1 MAKRLLLFV
10 VCLSLC
16 AGYAFAQ
23 GLNTTATKT
32 DWEEINFEF
41 DSDILSDGY
50 PSLLRLAE
58 LLQQNAEY
66 KVTLRGHTDFRG
78 PDQYNVGLG
87 RRRAET
93 VRTFLLKYGAR
104 DSQIS
109 IETLGEGQPKVANES
124 AEGRFINRRVV
135 MLAADAQGRTIS
147 DGGVGQAIQ
156 SIEKATDCCDEI
168 LSKLNKLDEI
178 LDLLKNIKAE
188 NDKLKQDVADLKGQQ
203 GDLGQK
209 VAQVAERP
217 EPPTT
222 AQVAQAVKE
231 AIPPPVEPDRFQ
243 VLNLNAGPDTNNGNI
258 SFSGKGRYFQPFGRR
273 SAVQAEGEFLH
284 YFGRNE
290 GQFDIGLVNR
300 WGRMQAGGFA
310 SFKYVKFDEWQRA
323 AGLGQATATIDYVF
337 NRGRFGF
344 YGSKG
349 FIDGAV
355 VDEAFLS
362 RNRLMQTYVQIV
374 DQVGISTTLGAWGD
388 TWFEGNFGALFR
400 RGGGNK
406 PGGTIRYVHPLS
418 EKVALTVEGGLNET
432 LVSSNNTGRI
442 VFGLQFGSWMSPK
455 NYNVDET
462 ERPVPV
468 EIPRVR
474 YEVLSRTVRTGNDQ
488 PVADAGGDLIGVPAG
503 TITLDGS
510 ASYDPDDDPITFA
523 WEQVSGPAINL
534 SGATS
539 AKATFDAEEGQTY
552 MFRLTV
558 RDDHNGVATDR
569 VTVSTLKTEIT
580 IKRFSVTPV
589 QVEPGDSVSI
599 LWEVEGADTVEIT
612 TLGQVDPQSGTSQAT
627 VNQTTTF
634 TLTARNSTREVNE
647 SVTVTV
653 QGTAPQILRFNASPL
668 TINAGQSSVLT
679 WETVNSDQVTIDKI
693 GSVGTSGSATVSP
706 TTNTAYTITA
716 TNAFGTVSSTVSI
729 EVVPPGMPRIL
740 NFVASPQEILAGEQS
755 TLSWEVENADS
766 VEITDLGKVD
776 LSGTSTVTPE
786 ETRAYTITAR
796 NSQGEVTATVTVT
809 VLTGVRIVNFTA
821 NPTVVKNPGDPSTLT
836 WSTENAIRVVI
847 TGIGDVELNG
857 SMVVNPVAP
866 THYTLIAYG
875 RRGEIS
881 AVLAI
886 EIENPNTSPVA
897 IAEAPVAILVPA
909 GTTVGLGTLDGSK
922 SFDPDGDPITFEWRV
937 IGSRTATVRNPTA
950 SRPTVEF
957 SGGYGPYEFE
967 LIVTDDKGAQD
978 RDTVTVHWVDP

>member
-1 MAKRLLLFV
+1 
-10 VCLSLC
+10 
-16 AGYAFAQ
+16 
-23 GLNTTATKT
+23 
-32 DWEEINFEF
+32 
-41 DSDILSDGY
+41 
-50 PSLLRLAE
+50 
-58 LLQQNAEY
+58 
-66 KVTLRGHTDFRG
+66 LRGHTDFRG

-87 RRRAET
+87 QRRAEM

-104 DSQIS
+104 DSQIA
-109 IETLGEGQPKVANES
+109 IESLGEGQPKVANES
-124 AEGRFINRRVV
+124 AEGRFVNRRVV
-135 MLAADAQGRTIS
+135 MAVTDGQGRTIS

-168 LSKLNKLDEI
+168 LSKLDKLDEI
-178 LDLLKNIKAE
+178 LDLLKNLKNE
-188 NDKLKQDVADLKGQQ
+188 NDKLKQDVEALKGKQDDI
-203 GDLGQK
+203 GDR

-217 EPPTT
+217 EAPTT

-231 AIPPPVEPDRFQ
+231 AIPPPTEPDRFQ

-258 SFSGKGRYFQPFGRR
+258 SYSGKGRYFQPFGRR

-290 GQFDIGLVNR
+290 GQFDVGLVNR

-323 AGLGQATATIDYVF
+323 AGLGQATGTIDYVF
-337 NRGRFGF
+337 NRGRVGFFGT
-344 YGSKG
+344 KG

-362 RNRLMQTYVQIV
+362 RNILSQTYVQVV
-374 DQVGISTTLGAWGD
+374 DQVGVSTTLGAWGD

-418 EKVALTVEGGLNET
+418 EKVAFTVEGGLNET
-432 LVSSNNTGRI
+432 LVSSNNTGRV
-442 VFGLQFGSWMSPK
+442 VFGLQFGSWLSPK
-455 NYNVDET
+455 NYNVAET

-488 PVADAGGDLIGVPAG
+488 PVADAGGDLIGVAAG
-503 TITLDGS
+503 SITMDGS
-510 ASYDPDDDPITFA
+510 ASYDPDGDPITFSWA
-523 WEQVSGPAINL
+523 QVSGPAVDL
-534 SGATS
+534 AGASTNT
-539 AKATFDAEEGQTY
+539 ATFTAEEGQTY

-558 RDDHNGVATDR
+558 RDDHNGISTDR
-569 VTVSTLKTEIT
+569 VTVSTLKTDIT

-589 QVEPGDSVSI
+589 QVEPGSTVNIVWEVDGADSV
-599 LWEVEGADTVEIT
+599 EISG
-612 TLGQVDPQSGTSQAT
+612 LGQVDPQSGASQTT
-627 VNQTTTF
+627 VSQTTTF
-634 TLTARNSTREVNE
+634 TLTARNAAREVSE
-647 SVTVTV
+647 SATVTV
-653 QGTAPQILRFNASPL
+653 QGTAPRVLRFNGSPL

-679 WETVNSDQVTIDKI
+679 WETAGADQVTIDQI

-706 TTNTAYTITA
+706 ATTTAYTITA
-716 TNAFGTVSSTVSI
+716 TNAFGTISTTLSI

-740 NFVASPQEILAGEQS
+740 NFVASPQEILSGEIS
-755 TLSWEVENADS
+755 TLSWEVENADT
-766 VEITDLGKVD
+766 VMITDLGTVD
-776 LSGTSTVTPE
+776 LSGTSTVMPE
-786 ETRAYTITAR
+786 ETRAYTLTAT
-796 NSQGEVTATVTVT
+796 NSQGEVTATATVT

-821 NPTVVKNPGDPSTLT
+821 DKTVVKNPGDPATLT
-836 WSTENAIRVVI
+836 WVTENAIRVVI
-847 TGIGDVELNG
+847 TGVGDVEPNG
-857 SMVVNPVAP
+857 SVVVNPVSP

-875 RRGEIS
+875 RRGEVS

-897 IAEAPVAILVPA
+897 VAEAPVAILVPA

-922 SFDPDGDPITFEWRV
+922 SYDPDGDPITFEWRV
-937 IGSRTATVRNPTA
+937 IGSRTAVVKNPTA

-967 LIVTDDKGAQD
+967 LMVTDDKGAMD

>member
-1 MAKRLLLFV
+1 MPKRLLLSFV
-10 VCLSLC
+10 CFFLC
-16 AGYAFAQ
+16 ATFGFAQ
-23 GLNTTATKT
+23 GLDTSANKN

-41 DSDILSDGY
+41 DSAILSDGY

-58 LLQQNAEY
+58 LLQQNADY
-66 KVTLRGHTDFRG
+66 KVALRGHTDFRG

-87 RRRAET
+87 RRRAEM
-93 VRTFLLKYGAR
+93 VRTFLVKYGAR
-104 DSQIS
+104 DSQIA
-109 IETLGEGQPKVANES
+109 IESLGEGQPKVANES
-124 AEGRFINRRVV
+124 AEGRFMNRRVV
-135 MLAADAQGRTIS
+135 MAVTDGQGRTIS

-168 LSKLNKLDEI
+168 LSKLDKLDEI
-178 LDLLKNIKAE
+178 LDLLKNLKNE
-188 NDKLKQDVADLKGQQ
+188 NDKLKQDVEALKGKQDDI
-203 GDLGQK
+203 GNR

-217 EPPTT
+217 EAPST

-231 AIPPPVEPDRFQ
+231 AIPPPVEHDRFQ
-243 VLNLNAGPDTNNGNI
+243 VLNLNAGPDTNNGNV
-258 SFSGKGRYFQPFGRR
+258 SFSGKGRYFQPFGKS

-290 GQFDIGLVNR
+290 GQFDVGLVNR
-300 WGRMQAGGFA
+300 WGHLQAGGFA

-323 AGLGQATATIDYVF
+323 AGLGQATGTIDYVF
-337 NRGRFGF
+337 NRGRVGFFGT
-344 YGSKG
+344 KG

-362 RNRLMQTYVQIV
+362 RNILSQTYVKVV

-406 PGGTIRYVHPLS
+406 PGGTIRYVHPLNP
-418 EKVALTVEGGLNET
+418 KVAFTVEGGLNET

-442 VFGLQFGSWMSPK
+442 VFGLQFGSWLSPK
-455 NYNVDET
+455 DYNVADSD
-462 ERPVPV
+462 RPVPV

-488 PVADAGGDLIGVPAG
+488 PVADAGGDLIGVAAG
-503 TITLDGS
+503 AITLDGS
-510 ASYDPDDDPITFA
+510 ASYDPDGDPITFA
-523 WEQVSGPAINL
+523 WAQVSGPTVDL
-534 SGATS
+534 SGANTN
-539 AKATFDAEEGQTY
+539 KATFTAEEGQTY

-558 RDDHNGVATDR
+558 RDDHNGISTDR
-569 VTVSTLKTEIT
+569 VTVSTLKTDIT

-589 QVEPGDSVSI
+589 QVEPGSTVNI
-599 LWEVEGADTVEIT
+599 VWEVDGADTVEISS
-612 TLGQVDPQSGTSQAT
+612 LGKVDPQNGASQTT

-634 TLTARNSTREVNE
+634 TLTARNATREVSE
-647 SVTVTV
+647 SATVTV
-653 QGTAPQILRFNASPL
+653 QGSAPRILRFNGSPL
-668 TINAGQSSVLT
+668 TINAGQNSVLT
-679 WETVNSDQVTIDKI
+679 WETAGADQVTIDQI

-706 TTNTAYTITA
+706 ATTTAYTLTA
-716 TNAFGTVSSTVSI
+716 TNAFGTISTTLSI
-729 EVVPPGMPRIL
+729 DVVPPGMPRIL
-740 NFVASPQEILAGEQS
+740 NFVASPQEILPGEIS
-755 TLSWEVENADS
+755 TLSWEVENADT
-766 VEITDLGKVD
+766 VMITDLGTVD

-786 ETRAYTITAR
+786 ETRSYILTAT
-796 NSQGEVTATVTVT
+796 NSQGEVTATATVT
-809 VLTGVRIVNFTA
+809 VLMGVRIVNFTA
-821 NPTVVKNPGDPSTLT
+821 DKTVVKNPGNPATLT
-836 WSTENAIRVVI
+836 WVTENAIRVVI
-847 TGIGDVELNG
+847 TGVGDVEPNG
-857 SMVVNPVAP
+857 SVVVNPVAP

-875 RRGEIS
+875 RRGEVS

-922 SFDPDGDPITFEWRV
+922 SYDPDGDPITFEWRV
-937 IGSRTATVRNPTA
+937 IGSRTAVVKNPTA
-950 SRPTVEF
+950 ARPTVEF

-967 LIVTDDKGAQD
+967 LMVTDDKGAMD

>member
-1 MAKRLLLFV
+1 MAKRLLLTFV
-10 VCLSLC
+10 CFFLC
-16 AGYAFAQ
+16 ATFGFAQ
-23 GLNTTATKT
+23 GLDTSANKN

-41 DSDILSDGY
+41 DSAILSDGY

-58 LLQQNAEY
+58 LLQQNADY
-66 KVTLRGHTDFRG
+66 KVSLRGHTDFRG

-87 RRRAET
+87 GRRAEM

-104 DSQIS
+104 DSQIA
-109 IETLGEGQPKVANES
+109 IESLGEGQPKVANES

-135 MLAADAQGRTIS
+135 MAVTDGQGRTIS

-168 LSKLNKLDEI
+168 LSKLDKLDEI
-178 LDLLKNIKAE
+178 LDLLKNLKNE
-188 NDKLKQDVADLKGQQ
+188 NDQLKKDVADLKGQQ

-209 VAQVAERP
+209 VAEVAERP
-217 EPPTT
+217 EAPTT
-222 AQVAQAVKE
+222 AQVTQAVKE
-231 AIPPPVEPDRFQ
+231 ALPTEPDRFQ
-243 VLNLNAGPDTNNGNI
+243 ILNLNAGPDTNNGNI
-258 SFSGKGRYFQPFGRR
+258 SYSGKGRYFQPFGRR

-290 GQFDIGLVNR
+290 GQFDLGLVNR

-337 NRGRFGF
+337 NRGRVGFFGT
-344 YGSKG
+344 KG

-362 RNRLMQTYVQIV
+362 RNILSQTYVKVV
-374 DQVGISTTLGAWGD
+374 DQVGVSTTLGAWGD

-418 EKVALTVEGGLNET
+418 EKVAFTVEGGLNET
-432 LVSSNNTGRI
+432 MVSSDNTGRV
-442 VFGLQFGSWMSPK
+442 VFGLQFGSWLSPK
-455 NYNVDET
+455 NYNVSET

-488 PVADAGGDLIGVPAG
+488 PVADAGGDLIGVAAG
-503 TITLDGS
+503 SITLDGS
-510 ASYDPDDDPITFA
+510 ASYDPDDDPITFSWA
-523 WEQVSGPAINL
+523 QVSGPAVDL
-534 SGATS
+534 GGATS
-539 AKATFDAEEGQTY
+539 NTATFTAEEGQTY

-558 RDDHNGVATDR
+558 RDDHNGISTDR
-569 VTVSTLKTEIT
+569 VTVSTLKTDIT

-589 QVEPGDSVSI
+589 QVEPGSTVNIVWEVDGADSV
-599 LWEVEGADTVEIT
+599 EISG
-612 TLGQVDPQSGTSQAT
+612 LGQVDPQSGASQTT
-627 VNQTTTF
+627 VSQTTTF
-634 TLTARNSTREVNE
+634 TLTARNATREVSE
-647 SVTVTV
+647 SATVTV
-653 QGTAPQILRFNASPL
+653 QGTAPRILRFNGSPL
-668 TINAGQSSVLT
+668 TINAGQNSVLT
-679 WETVNSDQVTIDKI
+679 WETAGADQVTIEQI

-706 TTNTAYTITA
+706 TTTTAYTLTA
-716 TNAFGTVSSTVSI
+716 TNAFGTISTTLSI

-740 NFVASPQEILAGEQS
+740 NFVASPQEILSGEIS
-755 TLSWEVENADS
+755 TLSWEVENADT
-766 VEITDLGKVD
+766 VTITDLGTVD

-786 ETRAYTITAR
+786 ETRAYTLTAT
-796 NSQGEVTATVTVT
+796 NSQGEVTATATVT

-821 NPTVVKNPGDPSTLT
+821 DKTVVKNPGNPATLT
-836 WSTENAIRVVI
+836 WQTENAIRVVI
-847 TGIGDVELNG
+847 TGVGDVEPNG
-857 SMVVNPVAP
+857 SVVVNPVSP

-875 RRGEIS
+875 RRGEVS

-909 GTTVGLGTLDGSK
+909 GTTMGLGTLDGSK
-922 SFDPDGDPITFEWRV
+922 SYDPDGDSITFEWRV
-937 IGSRTATVRNPTA
+937 IGSRTATVKNPTA
-950 SRPTVEF
+950 ARPTVEF
-957 SGGYGPYEFE
+957 SGGYGEYAFE
-967 LIVTDDKGAQD
+967 LMVTDDKGAMD
-978 RDTVTVHWVDP
+978 SDTVTVHWVDP

>member
-1 MAKRLLLFV
+1 MAKRLLLIV

-16 AGYAFAQ
+16 AGYAYAQ
-23 GLNTTATKT
+23 GLDTSATKN

-41 DSDILSDGY
+41 DSAILSDGY

-58 LLQQNAEY
+58 LLQQNADY

-78 PDQYNVGLG
+78 SDQYNVGLG
-87 RRRAET
+87 KRRAET
-93 VRTFLLKYGAR
+93 VRSFLVKYGAR
-104 DSQIS
+104 DSQIG
-109 IETLGEGQPKVANES
+109 IETMGEGQPRAGNQS
-124 AEGRFINRRVV
+124 AEGRFMNRRVV
-135 MLAADAQGRTIS
+135 MAVVDGQGRTIS
-147 DGGVGQAIQ
+147 DGGVAQAIK

-178 LDLLKNIKAE
+178 LDLLKNLKDE
-188 NDKLKQDVADLKGQQ
+188 NDKLKQDVADLKGKQ
-203 GDLGQK
+203 GDLGQ
-209 VAQVAERP
+209 QVAEVAKRP
-217 EPPTT
+217 EAPSI
-222 AQVAQAVKE
+222 AQVSEAVKD
-231 AIPPPVEPDRFQ
+231 ALPPEPDRFQ
-243 VLNLNAGPDTNNGNI
+243 VLGLNAGPDLNNGNV
-258 SFSGKGRYFQPFGRR
+258 SFSGKGRYFQPFGKR

-310 SFKYVKFDEWQRA
+310 SFKYVKFEEWQRA
-323 AGLGQATATIDYVF
+323 AGLGQATGTIDYVF
-337 NRGRFGF
+337 NRGRVGF
-344 YGSKG
+344 FGSKG

-355 VDEAFLS
+355 VDESFLS
-362 RNRLMQTYVQIV
+362 RNRLLQTYVKVV
-374 DQVGISTTLGAWGD
+374 DQVGVSTTLGAWGD

-406 PGGTIRYVHPLS
+406 PGGTIRYIHPLS
-418 EKVALTVEGGLNET
+418 EKVAFTVEGGLNET
-432 LVSSNNTGRI
+432 MVASGNDGRI
-442 VFGLQFGSWMSPK
+442 VFGLQFGSWLSPK

-474 YEVLSRTVRTGNDQ
+474 YEVLSREVRTGNDQ
-488 PVADAGGDLIGVPAG
+488 PVADAGGDLIGVAAG
-503 TITLDGS
+503 QITLDGS
-510 ASYDPDDDPITFA
+510 ASFDPDDDPITFQ
-523 WEQVSGPAINL
+523 WEQISGPAVDL

-539 AKATFDAEEGQTY
+539 EKATFTAEEGQTY

-580 IKRFSVTPV
+580 IKRFSVTPI
-589 QVEPGDSVSI
+589 QVEPGQPVSV
-599 LWEVEGADTVEIT
+599 LWEVEGADEVEIT
-612 TLGQVDPQSGTSQAT
+612 GLGKVALSGTSQTT
-627 VNQTTTF
+627 VNETTTF
-634 TLTARNSTREVNE
+634 TLTARNSAREVNE

-653 QGTAPQILRFNASPL
+653 LGSAPRILRFNGSPL
-668 TINAGQSSVLT
+668 TINAGQSSALT
-679 WETVNSDQVTIDKI
+679 WEVVGANQVSIDPTVGN
-693 GSVGTSGSATVSP
+693 VGASGSATVSP
-706 TTNTAYTITA
+706 TTTTTYTITA
-716 TNAFGTVSSTVSI
+716 TNGFGTVSSTITI
-729 EVVPPGMPRIL
+729 EVAPPGSPRIL
-740 NFVASPQEILAGEQS
+740 NFVASPQEVLPGEQS
-755 TLSWEVENADS
+755 TLSWQVENADS
-766 VEITDLGKVD
+766 VEITELGKVD
-776 LSGTSTVTPE
+776 LTGTSTVTPE
-786 ETRAYTITAR
+786 TTTSYVLTAK
-796 NSQGEVTATVTVT
+796 NAQGEVTATATVT

-821 NPTVVKNPGDPSTLT
+821 SPTVVRDPGDPSTLT

-847 TGIGDVELNG
+847 TGIGDVEPNG

-875 RRGEIS
+875 RRGEVS

-886 EIENPNTSPVA
+886 EIENPNHSPTA

-922 SFDPDGDPITFEWRV
+922 SSDPDGDPITYEWRV
-937 IGSRTATVRNPTA
+937 IGSRTATIRNPTA
-950 SRPTVEF
+950 ARPTVEF
-957 SGGYGPYEFE
+957 SGGFGPYEFE
-967 LIVTDDKGAQD
+967 LVVTDDKGAQG

>member
-1 MAKRLLLFV
+1 MAKRLLLTFV
-10 VCLSLC
+10 CFSLC
-16 AGYAFAQ
+16 ATFGLAQ
-23 GLNTTATKT
+23 GLDTSANKN

-41 DSDILSDGY
+41 DSAILSDGY

-58 LLQQNAEY
+58 LLQQNADY
-66 KVTLRGHTDFRG
+66 KVALRGHTDFRG

-87 RRRAET
+87 QRRAEM

-104 DSQIS
+104 DSQIA
-109 IETLGEGQPKVANES
+109 IESLGEGQPKVANES
-124 AEGRFINRRVV
+124 AEGRFVNRRVV
-135 MLAADAQGRTIS
+135 MAVTDGQGRTIS

-168 LSKLNKLDEI
+168 LSKLDKLDEI
-178 LDLLKNIKAE
+178 LDLLKNLKNE
-188 NDKLKQDVADLKGQQ
+188 NDKLKQDVEALKGKQDDI
-203 GDLGQK
+203 GDR

-217 EPPTT
+217 EAPTT

-231 AIPPPVEPDRFQ
+231 AIPPPTEPDRFQ

-258 SFSGKGRYFQPFGRR
+258 SYSGKGRYFQPFGRR

-290 GQFDIGLVNR
+290 GQFDVGLVNR

-323 AGLGQATATIDYVF
+323 AGLGQATGTIDYVF
-337 NRGRFGF
+337 NRGRVGFFGT
-344 YGSKG
+344 KG

-362 RNRLMQTYVQIV
+362 RNILSQTYVQVV
-374 DQVGISTTLGAWGD
+374 DQVGVSTTLGAWGD

-418 EKVALTVEGGLNET
+418 EKVAFTVEGGLNET
-432 LVSSNNTGRI
+432 LVSSNNTGRV
-442 VFGLQFGSWMSPK
+442 VFGLQFGSWLSPK
-455 NYNVDET
+455 NYNVAET

-488 PVADAGGDLIGVPAG
+488 PVADAGGDLIGVAAG
-503 TITLDGS
+503 SITMDGS
-510 ASYDPDDDPITFA
+510 ASYDPDGDPITFSWA
-523 WEQVSGPAINL
+523 QVSGPAVDL
-534 SGATS
+534 AGASTNT
-539 AKATFDAEEGQTY
+539 ATFTAEEGQTY

-558 RDDHNGVATDR
+558 RDDHNGISTDR
-569 VTVSTLKTEIT
+569 VTVSTLKTDIT

-589 QVEPGDSVSI
+589 QVEPGSTVNIVWEVDGADSV
-599 LWEVEGADTVEIT
+599 EISG
-612 TLGQVDPQSGTSQAT
+612 LGQVDPQSGASQTT
-627 VNQTTTF
+627 VSQTTTF
-634 TLTARNSTREVNE
+634 TLTARNAAREVSE
-647 SVTVTV
+647 SATVTV
-653 QGTAPQILRFNASPL
+653 QGTAPRVLRFNGSPL

-679 WETVNSDQVTIDKI
+679 WETAGADQVTIDQI

-706 TTNTAYTITA
+706 ATTTAYTITA
-716 TNAFGTVSSTVSI
+716 TNAFGTISTTLSI

-740 NFVASPQEILAGEQS
+740 NFVASPQEILSGEIS
-755 TLSWEVENADS
+755 TLSWEVENADT
-766 VEITDLGKVD
+766 VMITDLGTVD
-776 LSGTSTVTPE
+776 LSGTSTVMPE
-786 ETRAYTITAR
+786 ETRAYTLTAT
-796 NSQGEVTATVTVT
+796 NSQGEVTATATVT

-821 NPTVVKNPGDPSTLT
+821 DKTVVKNPGDPATLT
-836 WSTENAIRVVI
+836 WVTENAIRVVI
-847 TGIGDVELNG
+847 TGVGDVEPNG
-857 SMVVNPVAP
+857 SVVVNPVSP

-875 RRGEIS
+875 RRGEVS

-897 IAEAPVAILVPA
+897 VAEAPVAILVPA

-922 SFDPDGDPITFEWRV
+922 SYDPDGDPITFEWRV
-937 IGSRTATVRNPTA
+937 IGSRTAVVKNPTA

-967 LIVTDDKGAQD
+967 LMVTDDKGAMD